1 MKVTSFIA
9 VLSFWLCAVPGQ
21 PPREGERRGRRRRAG
36 RPAGGGRS
44 RPEDPARRS
53 VLQEEKKSEEKKMV
67 RLSPL
72 ASPAATWRDRVT
84 ARPPLTPT
92 GGPRESVEHGGLGA
106 GRGTSHSTLSY
117 SGVGGLGGAR
127 VNPGGPETD
136 STSTPPPAPPLLR
149 LRNQHHHHRRHHHR
163 LHHRNHLRH
172 QIFRILP
179 LRRQFLRLV
188 LTLTR

>member
-1 MKVTSFIA
+1 
-9 VLSFWLCAVPGQ
+9 
-21 PPREGERRGRRRRAG
+21 
-36 RPAGGGRS
+36 
-44 RPEDPARRS
+44 
-53 VLQEEKKSEEKKMV
+53 MV

-84 ARPPLTPT
+84 SRPPLTPT

-106 GRGTSHSTLSY
+106 GRGTSRSTLTY

-127 VNPGGPETD
+127 VNLGGPETD
-136 STSTPPPAPPLLR
+136 STSMPPPAPPSPLLR
-149 LRNQHHHHRRHHHR
+149 LRNQHHHHRRHDRR
-163 LHHRNHLRH
+163 LHHHNHHRH